1 MKKKFLIAA
10 SAIVAVSAGV
20 FAYLNS
26 ESKADDLFSAN
37 VEALADVEAGGRAI
51 CYSQY
56 SLNDTMRCLECGS
69 CKYVNGA
76 GVDKGGYCKW

>member
-1 MKKKFLIAA
+1 MLLAA
-10 SAIVAVSAGV
+10 AAVAGFSVYEQSDVSDL
-20 FAYLNS
+20 LN
-26 ESKADDLFSAN
+26 AN

-76 GVDKGGYCKW
+76 GVDKGGYCKWQ